1 MKSKVFEC
9 CGCGADG
16 ESDERWERERDK
28 TRWDR
33 LLARRQSGC
42 RVVIRGS
49 RGWIVGGS
57 NTLRV
62 FRYQGQSI
70 LQRRRCRVR
79 MKRRSRLERDD
90 DCGWPRTTAM
100 ASRIIRRAD
109 RWEGGWGEIG
119 GKAVEEDGRDSKWEE
134 GAADSGIRGLMS
146 NDGGRGRTG
155 WQRAAGTPI
164 PCQRVHASH
173 GRRRKRSQQLES
185 APLDWPP
192 SKRAERGPGS
202 KQHGSPRKGYH

>member
-1 MKSKVFEC
+1 MGLIVGSSSEWMPSRDKGVAWVDCRRRQHSSCVSVSGPIDSAAPQMSGSDEKTKQTRERRRLRVAEDDS
-9 CGCGADG
+9 DG
-16 ESDERWERERDK
+16 EQNY
-28 TRWDR
+28 T
-33 LLARRQSGC
+33 AG
-42 RVVIRGS
+42 GP
-49 RGWIVGGS
+49 VGG
-57 NTLRV
+57 
-62 FRYQGQSI
+62 
-70 LQRRRCRVR
+70 R
-79 MKRRSRLERDD
+79 MGRD
-90 DCGWPRTTAM
+90 R
-100 ASRIIRRAD
+100 
-109 RWEGGWGEIG
+109 
-119 GKAVEEDGRDSKWEE
+119 GKAVEEDGADSKWEE

-202 KQHGSPRKGYH
+202 KQHGSPRKGCH